1 MKGLLL
7 VTFSALGTASALLHS
22 RSYYEARFVDWAREH
37 DISFSSGKDFV
48 QRLEIWAMAD
58 DYIEKHNAGNSSYT
72 LGHNA
77 YSHLSNEEFRARMG
91 LRKDV
96 LTRPRRGEPQAW
108 PGQHGYGATR
118 MELLEEVDWVAK
130 GVVTDVKNQ
139 GSCGSCWS
147 FSTTGALE
155 GAYAIKQGDLVSFS
169 EQELVDCDHNGDNGC
184 NGGLMDNA
192 FEWIKENKGL
202 CKEQDYAY
210 TATEGKCR
218 KTACS
223 AVAGSAVTSWVD
235 VHPTEEGLMAAL
247 NVGPVSVAIEADQ
260 MSFQLYKEGV
270 FTARCGTS
278 LDHGVLAVGYGT
290 LDGVDYFKV
299 KNSWGPTWG
308 KDGYI
313 LLARGVDRK
322 GGQCGVALSASYP
335 VV

>member
-1 MKGLLL
+1 
-7 VTFSALGTASALLHS
+7 
-22 RSYYEARFVDWAREH
+22 
-37 DISFSSGKDFV
+37 
-48 QRLEIWAMAD
+48 
-58 DYIEKHNAGNSSYT
+58 
-72 LGHNA
+72 
-77 YSHLSNEEFRARMG
+77 
-91 LRKDV
+91 
-96 LTRPRRGEPQAW
+96 
-108 PGQHGYGATR
+108 
-118 MELLEEVDWVAK
+118 
-130 GVVTDVKNQ
+130 
-139 GSCGSCWS
+139 
-147 FSTTGALE
+147 
-155 GAYAIKQGDLVSFS
+155 
-169 EQELVDCDHNGDNGC
+169 
-184 NGGLMDNA
+184 MDNA

-260 MSFQLYKEGV
+260 MSFQLYKVRTDVGLAGCGVWGVRVIDRHVACAQEGV

-299 KNSWGPTWG
+299 KNRCVRGGRHRHRQGCLPGLGPDIVRVCVCVCSWGPTWG

-313 LLARGVDRK
+313 LLARGVGRK

-335 VV
+335 VL